1 MPWLSLSSPEPPS
14 QSIDASTVGP
24 LNRKRPSTVLFL
36 LSIALFLPFI
46 FCTFVYWQVNRETGQ
61 IYSNIDSIPSRPAA
75 LVFGAGVGS
84 SEARDRV
91 LAAVALYKSAKV
103 KKLIMT
109 GDNGEIYYNEPVAMK
124 RQALELG
131 VPSSDVICDYA
142 GFRTYD
148 SLYRA
153 RDIFELNSLILVS
166 QRFHLPRAL
175 YIARNLGLN
184 AIGFCADRSSY
195 GDMARWYDL
204 REFGAAQAA
213 WLDILSKRKPRYLGA
228 KEPVFPSQN

>member
-1 MPWLSLSSPEPPS
+1 MSSPEESS
-14 QSIDASTVGP
+14 QSKDSSTVAP
-24 LNRKRPSTVLFL
+24 FVRKRPSTVLFL
-36 LSIALFLPFI
+36 LPIGFLLPLC
-46 FCTFVYWQVNRETGQ
+46 FCTFVYWQVNKETSQ
-61 IYSNIDSIPSRPAA
+61 IYSNVDSIPSRPAA

-91 LAAVALYKSAKV
+91 LAAVALYKNAKV
-103 KKLIMT
+103 KKLVMT
-109 GDNGEIYYNEPVAMK
+109 GDNGEIYYNEPIAMK

-153 RDIFELNSLILVS
+153 RDVFDLNSLILVS

-195 GDMARWYDL
+195 GNISRWYDL

-213 WLDILSKRKPRYLGA
+213 WLDLLSRRKPRYLGA
-228 KEPVFPSQN
+228 KEPVFPSPN

>member
-1 MPWLSLSSPEPPS
+1 MSSPEEPS
-14 QSIDASTVGP
+14 QSLDLSTVAP
-24 LNRKRPSTVLFL
+24 LVRKRPSTVLFL
-36 LSIALFLPFI
+36 LPIAFLLPLF
-46 FCTFVYWQVNRETGQ
+46 FCTFVYWQVNKETSQ
-61 IYSNIDSIPSRPAA
+61 IYSNIESIPSRPVA

-91 LAAVALYKSAKV
+91 LAAVALYKNAKV
-103 KKLIMT
+103 KKLVMT
-109 GDNGEIYYNEPVAMK
+109 GDNGEIHYNEPIAMK

-131 VPSSDVICDYA
+131 VPSADVICDYA

-153 RDIFELNSLILVS
+153 RDVFDLNSLILVS

-195 GDMARWYDL
+195 GDIARWYDL

-213 WLDILSKRKPRYLGA
+213 WLDLLSRRKPRYLGA